1 MNNSPII
8 LAPYELQILR
18 GFPNAP
24 SGRFFFNV
32 PVLNIHFPASGHVL
46 ELIFYL
52 YFILFYQ
59 LFRFKFLLLLP
70 YLFSGC

>member
-18 GFPNAP
+18 VFPNAP
-24 SGRFFFNV
+24 FGEIFINV
-32 PVLNIHFPASGHVL
+32 LVLNIHFPASGHVL
-46 ELIFYL
+46 KLFFYL
-52 YFILFYQ
+52 SFIHFYQ

-70 YLFSGC
+70 Y